1 MSWCKLSLKTS
12 LLEVLLDETG
22 TETTQIRLQIW
33 GEMLWQEQRGEWDAK
48 VKIKFDAS
56 PMPVYLHLASRF
68 CSWCYHSINLKA
80 LVGDLWLCCLL
91 SVSCQSYRLSVWKV
105 SLNNHPLSVSMGTTL
120 VHFFIACHLDYCMVS
135 FPITYMQHSILSKP
149 WLWSC
154 FSSVNIPESLPMAYH
169 INSTV
174 LRWHRGPVE

>member
-12 LLEVLLDETG
+12 LREVLLDETG

-68 CSWCYHSINLKA
+68 CS
-80 LVGDLWLCCLL
+80 
-91 SVSCQSYRLSVWKV
+91 
-105 SLNNHPLSVSMGTTL
+105 
-120 VHFFIACHLDYCMVS
+120 
-135 FPITYMQHSILSKP
+135 
-149 WLWSC
+149 
-154 FSSVNIPESLPMAYH
+154 
-169 INSTV
+169 
-174 LRWHRGPVE
+174 